1 MGSGGRRF
9 GQGPAHHRDGVQP
22 PKATKPPAPPEGLP
36 EAERRAWDELRAQI
50 AKARTYNA
58 TRYTAFRLAVKALA
72 AVDAAPP
79 DTPLATLKSAL
90 EVASKLVG
98 KFGLDPVSVLQAER
112 GPAPKTKAEREI
124 EEYLR

>member
-1 MGSGGRRF
+1 
-9 GQGPAHHRDGVQP
+9 VQI
-22 PKATKPPAPPEGLP
+22 K
-36 EAERRAWDELRAQI
+36 
-50 AKARTYNA
+50 KARTYNA

-112 GPAPKTKAEREI
+112 GLAPPTRAERKMA
-124 EEYLR
+124 EYFE